1 MLNNILIYIGSIIII
16 IWGIAHI
23 IPTKTV
29 VAGYGNISRDNKLI
43 FIMGWVAW
51 GITLIF
57 IQGNT
62 GVDLSVK

>member
-23 IPTKTV
+23 ISTKTA
-29 VAGYGNISRDNKLI
+29 VAGYGYISRDNELI
-43 FIMGWVAW
+43 LIMGWVAE

-57 IQGNT
+57 VQGNT
-62 GVDLSVK
+62 SADLSAK

>member
-57 IQGNT
+57 IQGNI